1 MIFRDEKLRKVSS
14 LIFQKLEASKEGSRP
29 LEWRRAFN
37 TVKLPLRDVKIITSL
52 GTHDL
57 DWDIHGDHREDPTK
71 LIKPDL
77 STQTLITAFVDEELM
92 RDRLYCATPCEHEEQ
107 KDIFVVERPKG
118 DTKVILKS
126 SALRDKGDL
135 FPDGVYPGSC
145 FRMNYEPGE
154 DYISFEMTIPVEQ
167 MMAVIDSLRG
177 DQALRLSLDV
187 HLLSFSYEVD
197 DFLREFSHRRD
208 LFIDGDPY
216 AFVSGVTV
224 VSSIGKQSEP
234 FTEGSE
240 DDFEL
245 DLTAEGPQEP
255 SYQEE
260 LLGRQLKAL
269 IMLQQPLDKILF
281 VLWLLVTA
289 LVGNLVFEW
298 SK

>member
-1 MIFRDEKLRKVSS
+1 MIFQAEKLKKISS
-14 LIFQKLEASKEGSRP
+14 SIFQQLEAPKEDSSP
-29 LEWRRAFN
+29 LEWRRTFN
-37 TVKLPLRDVKIITSL
+37 TVTLPLRDVKIITIL
-52 GTHDL
+52 GTRDL
-57 DWDIHGDHREDPTK
+57 AWDINGDHNEDPSK

-77 STQTLITAFVDEELM
+77 STQTVITAFVDEELM
-92 RDRLYCATPCEHEEQ
+92 RDRLYCAAPCEHEEQ
-107 KDIFVVERPKG
+107 KDIFVVERPRG
-118 DTKVILKS
+118 DIKVILKS

-177 DQALRLSLDV
+177 DQALRLSVDV

-197 DFLREFSHRRD
+197 DFLREYYHPRD

-234 FTEGSE
+234 VTNDCEEST
-240 DDFEL
+240 EL
-245 DLTAEGPQEP
+245 DCVVEDPQEP
-255 SYQEE
+255 SNQEV
-260 LLGRQLKAL
+260 LLSKQLKVL
-269 IMLQQPLDKILF
+269 LTLQEPLNKILV
-281 VLWLLVTA
+281 VLWV
-289 LVGNLVFEW
+289 LVFAVAANLFL
-298 SK
+298 K

>member
-1 MIFRDEKLRKVSS
+1 MIFQAEKLKKISS
-14 LIFQKLEASKEGSRP
+14 SIFQQLEAPKEDSSP
-29 LEWRRAFN
+29 LEWRRTFN
-37 TVKLPLRDVKIITSL
+37 TVTLPLRDVKIITIL

-57 DWDIHGDHREDPTK
+57 AWDINGDHNEDPSK

-77 STQTLITAFVDEELM
+77 STQTVITAFVDEELM
-92 RDRLYCATPCEHEEQ
+92 RDRLYCAAPCEHEEQ
-107 KDIFVVERPKG
+107 KDIFVVERPRG
-118 DTKVILKS
+118 DIKVILKS

-177 DQALRLSLDV
+177 DQALRLSVDV

-197 DFLREFSHRRD
+197 DFLREYYHPRD

-234 FTEGSE
+234 VTNDCEEST
-240 DDFEL
+240 EL
-245 DLTAEGPQEP
+245 DCVVEDPQEP
-255 SYQEE
+255 SNQEV
-260 LLGRQLKAL
+260 LLSKQLKVL
-269 IMLQQPLDKILF
+269 LTLQEPLNKILV
-281 VLWLLVTA
+281 VLWV
-289 LVGNLVFEW
+289 LVFAVAANLFL
-298 SK
+298 K